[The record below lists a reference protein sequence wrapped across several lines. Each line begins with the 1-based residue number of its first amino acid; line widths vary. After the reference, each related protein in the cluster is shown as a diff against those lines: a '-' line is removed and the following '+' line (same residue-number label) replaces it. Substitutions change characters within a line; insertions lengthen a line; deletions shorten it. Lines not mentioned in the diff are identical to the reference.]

1 LVFHTTANF
10 KIQHQCAC
18 SIAFMSIPN
27 LPNLDARLFK
37 YAAAI
42 SLLSVAVGLVLWW
55 QGRPVEL
62 ELQPAEVV
70 VTEIQSPVAT
80 IFVHVVGDVAKAG
93 VYELAAG
100 SRVVDAIAAAGGPL
114 RAAKLIN
121 LNLARVLFDGEQ
133 IIVGNHQLQPNSS
146 SQLGKVNLNLA
157 TSSQLDQLPG
167 IGPVIAARILQH
179 RDENGPFRQISDIQQ
194 VAGIGDVIYSKIK
207 DQISVS

>member
-1 LVFHTTANF
+1 
-10 KIQHQCAC
+10 
-18 SIAFMSIPN
+18 MSIPN

-62 ELQPAEVV
+62 ALQPAEVV
-70 VTEIQSPVAT
+70 VTEVQSPVGT

-146 SQLGKVNLNLA
+146 SQSGKVNLNLA
-157 TSSQLDQLPG
+157 TSSQLEQLPG

>member
-1 LVFHTTANF
+1 
-10 KIQHQCAC
+10 
-18 SIAFMSIPN
+18 MSIPN

-62 ELQPAEVV
+62 ALQPAEVV
-70 VTEIQSPVAT
+70 VTEVQSPVAT

>member
-1 LVFHTTANF
+1 
-10 KIQHQCAC
+10 
-18 SIAFMSIPN
+18 MSIPN
-27 LPNLDARLFK
+27 LPNLDARLFR

-70 VTEIQSPVAT
+70 VTEVQSPVAT

-133 IIVGNHQLQPNSS
+133 IIIGDHQLQPNYS

-194 VAGIGDVIYSKIK
+194 VAGIGNTIYSKIK

>member
-1 LVFHTTANF
+1 
-10 KIQHQCAC
+10 
-18 SIAFMSIPN
+18 MSIPN

-62 ELQPAEVV
+62 ELQPSEVV

-146 SQLGKVNLNLA
+146 SQLGNVNLNLA

-167 IGPVIAARILQH
+167 IGQVIAARILQH

>member
-1 LVFHTTANF
+1 
-10 KIQHQCAC
+10 
-18 SIAFMSIPN
+18 MSIPN
-27 LPNLDARLFK
+27 LPNLDARLLK
-37 YAAAI
+37 YAVAI

-62 ELQPAEVV
+62 DLQPAEVV
-70 VTEIQSPVAT
+70 VTEVQSPVAT

-146 SQLGKVNLNLA
+146 SQSGKVNLNLA
-157 TSSQLDQLPG
+157 TSSQLEQLPG
-167 IGPVIAARILQH
+167 IGPVIAGRILQH
-179 RDENGPFRQISDIQQ
+179 RDANGPFRQISDIQQ
-194 VAGIGDVIYSKIK
+194 VAGIGNAIYSKIK

>member
-1 LVFHTTANF
+1 
-10 KIQHQCAC
+10 
-18 SIAFMSIPN
+18 MSIPN

-42 SLLSVAVGLVLWW
+42 SLLSVTVGLALWW

-62 ELQPAEVV
+62 ELQPTEVV
-70 VTEIQSPVAT
+70 VAEVEQPVTT

-93 VYELAAG
+93 VYELSTG
-100 SRVVDAIAAAGGPL
+100 SRVVDAIAAAGGAN

-133 IIVGNHQLQPNSS
+133 IIVGNHQLQLNNANQPSK
-146 SQLGKVNLNLA
+146 LNLNLA
-157 TSSQLDQLPG
+157 TSSQLEELPG
-167 IGPVIAARILQH
+167 IGPVIASRIVQH
-179 RDENGPFRQISDIQQ
+179 RDSNGPFRQISEIQQ

>member
-1 LVFHTTANF
+1 
-10 KIQHQCAC
+10 
-18 SIAFMSIPN
+18 MSIPN

-70 VTEIQSPVAT
+70 VTEVQSPVAT

-93 VYELAAG
+93 VYELTAG

-114 RAAKLIN
+114 RATKLIN

-146 SQLGKVNLNLA
+146 SQSGKVNLNLA
-157 TSSQLDQLPG
+157 TSSQLEQLPG
-167 IGPVIAARILQH
+167 IGPVIAGRILQH

-194 VAGIGDVIYSKIK
+194 VAGIGDVIYNKIK

>member
-1 LVFHTTANF
+1 
-10 KIQHQCAC
+10 
-18 SIAFMSIPN
+18 MSIPN
-27 LPNLDARLFK
+27 LPNLDALLFK

>member
-1 LVFHTTANF
+1 
-10 KIQHQCAC
+10 
-18 SIAFMSIPN
+18 MSIPN

-146 SQLGKVNLNLA
+146 SQSGKVNLNLA

>member
-1 LVFHTTANF
+1 
-10 KIQHQCAC
+10 
-18 SIAFMSIPN
+18 MSIPN

-70 VTEIQSPVAT
+70 VTEVQSPVAT

-114 RAAKLIN
+114 RATKLIN

-146 SQLGKVNLNLA
+146 SQSGKVNLNLA
-157 TSSQLDQLPG
+157 TSSQLEQLPG
-167 IGPVIAARILQH
+167 IGPVIAGRILQH

>member
-1 LVFHTTANF
+1 
-10 KIQHQCAC
+10 
-18 SIAFMSIPN
+18 MSIPN

>member
-1 LVFHTTANF
+1 
-10 KIQHQCAC
+10 
-18 SIAFMSIPN
+18 MSIPN

-70 VTEIQSPVAT
+70 VTEVQSPVAT

-100 SRVVDAIAAAGGPL
+100 SRAVDAIAAAGGPL
-114 RAAKLIN
+114 RAVKLIN

-146 SQLGKVNLNLA
+146 SQSGKVNLNLA
-157 TSSQLDQLPG
+157 TSSQLEQLPG
-167 IGPVIAARILQH
+167 IGPVIAGRILQH

>member
-1 LVFHTTANF
+1 
-10 KIQHQCAC
+10 
-18 SIAFMSIPN
+18 MSIPN

-70 VTEIQSPVAT
+70 VTEVQSPVAT

-146 SQLGKVNLNLA
+146 SQSGKVNLNLA
-157 TSSQLDQLPG
+157 TSSQLEQLPG
-167 IGPVIAARILQH
+167 IGPVIAGRILQH

>member
-1 LVFHTTANF
+1 
-10 KIQHQCAC
+10 
-18 SIAFMSIPN
+18 MSIPN

-62 ELQPAEVV
+62 DLQSAEVV
-70 VTEIQSPVAT
+70 VTEVQSPVAT

-146 SQLGKVNLNLA
+146 SQSGKVNLNLA
-157 TSSQLDQLPG
+157 TSSQLEQLPG
-167 IGPVIAARILQH
+167 IGPVIAGRILQH
-179 RDENGPFRQISDIQQ
+179 RDANGPFRQISDIQQ
-194 VAGIGDVIYSKIK
+194 VAGIGNAIYSKIK

>member
-1 LVFHTTANF
+1 
-10 KIQHQCAC
+10 
-18 SIAFMSIPN
+18 MSIPN

-42 SLLSVAVGLVLWW
+42 SLLSVAVGLALWW

-70 VTEIQSPVAT
+70 VTEVQSPVAT
-80 IFVHVVGDVAKAG
+80 IFVHVAGDVAKAG

-146 SQLGKVNLNLA
+146 SQSGKVNLNLA
-157 TSSQLDQLPG
+157 TSSQLEQLPG
-167 IGPVIAARILQH
+167 IGPVIAGRILQH

>member
-1 LVFHTTANF
+1 
-10 KIQHQCAC
+10 
-18 SIAFMSIPN
+18 MSIPN

-194 VAGIGDVIYSKIK
+194 VACIGDVIYSKIK

>member
-1 LVFHTTANF
+1 
-10 KIQHQCAC
+10 
-18 SIAFMSIPN
+18 MSIPN

-70 VTEIQSPVAT
+70 VTEVQSPVAT

-114 RAAKLIN
+114 RATKLIN

-146 SQLGKVNLNLA
+146 SQSGKVNLNLA
-157 TSSQLDQLPG
+157 TSSQLEQLPG
-167 IGPVIAARILQH
+167 IGPVIAGRILQH

-194 VAGIGDVIYSKIK
+194 VAGIGDVIYNKIK

>member
-1 LVFHTTANF
+1 
-10 KIQHQCAC
+10 
-18 SIAFMSIPN
+18 MSIPN

-70 VTEIQSPVAT
+70 VTEVQSPVAT

-146 SQLGKVNLNLA
+146 SQSGKVNLNLA
-157 TSSQLDQLPG
+157 TSSQLEQLPG

>member
-1 LVFHTTANF
+1 
-10 KIQHQCAC
+10 
-18 SIAFMSIPN
+18 MSIPN

-42 SLLSVAVGLVLWW
+42 SLLSVAAGLVLWW

-62 ELQPAEVV
+62 ELHPAEVV
-70 VTEIQSPVAT
+70 VAEIQRPVAT

-146 SQLGKVNLNLA
+146 SQSGKVNLNLA
-157 TSSQLDQLPG
+157 TSSQLEQLPG
-167 IGPVIAARILQH
+167 IGPVIAGRILQH
-179 RDENGPFRQISDIQQ
+179 RDANGPFRQISDIQQ
-194 VAGIGDVIYSKIK
+194 VAGIGNAIYSKIK

>member
-1 LVFHTTANF
+1 
-10 KIQHQCAC
+10 
-18 SIAFMSIPN
+18 MSIPN
-27 LPNLDARLFK
+27 LPNLDARLLK
-37 YAAAI
+37 YAVAI
-42 SLLSVAVGLVLWW
+42 SLLSVAAGLVLWW

-62 ELQPAEVV
+62 DLQPAEVV
-70 VTEIQSPVAT
+70 VTEVQSPVAT

-146 SQLGKVNLNLA
+146 SQSGKVNLNLA
-157 TSSQLDQLPG
+157 TSSQLEQLPG
-167 IGPVIAARILQH
+167 IGPVIAGRILQH
-179 RDENGPFRQISDIQQ
+179 RDANGPFRQISDIQQ
-194 VAGIGDVIYSKIK
+194 VAGIGNAIYSKIK

>member
-1 LVFHTTANF
+1 
-10 KIQHQCAC
+10 
-18 SIAFMSIPN
+18 MSIPN

-62 ELQPAEVV
+62 ALQPAEVV
-70 VTEIQSPVAT
+70 VTEVQSPVAT

-121 LNLARVLFDGEQ
+121 LNLARVLFDGEH
-133 IIVGNHQLQPNSS
+133 IIIGDHQLQPNYS

-194 VAGIGDVIYSKIK
+194 VAGIVDVIYSKIK

>member
-1 LVFHTTANF
+1 
-10 KIQHQCAC
+10 
-18 SIAFMSIPN
+18 MSIPN

-42 SLLSVAVGLVLWW
+42 SLLSVTVGLALWW

-62 ELQPAEVV
+62 ELQPTEVV
-70 VTEIQSPVAT
+70 VAEVERPVTT

-93 VYELAAG
+93 VYELSTG
-100 SRVVDAIAAAGGPL
+100 SRVVDAIAAAGGAN

-133 IIVGNHQLQPNSS
+133 IIVGNHQLQPNNANQPSK
-146 SQLGKVNLNLA
+146 LNLNLA
-157 TSSQLDQLPG
+157 TSSQLEELPG
-167 IGPVIAARILQH
+167 IGPVIASRIVQH
-179 RDENGPFRQISDIQQ
+179 RDSNGPFRQISEIQQ

>member
-1 LVFHTTANF
+1 
-10 KIQHQCAC
+10 
-18 SIAFMSIPN
+18 MSIPN

-146 SQLGKVNLNLA
+146 SQLGNVNLNLA

>member
-1 LVFHTTANF
+1 
-10 KIQHQCAC
+10 
-18 SIAFMSIPN
+18 MSIPN

-62 ELQPAEVV
+62 ALQPADVV
-70 VTEIQSPVAT
+70 VTEVQSPVAT

-146 SQLGKVNLNLA
+146 SQSGKVNLNLA
-157 TSSQLDQLPG
+157 TSSQLEQLPG

>member
-1 LVFHTTANF
+1 
-10 KIQHQCAC
+10 
-18 SIAFMSIPN
+18 MSIPN

-70 VTEIQSPVAT
+70 VTEVQSPVAT

-100 SRVVDAIAAAGGPL
+100 SRAVDAIAAAGGPL

-146 SQLGKVNLNLA
+146 SQSGKVNLNLA
-157 TSSQLDQLPG
+157 TSSQLEQLPG
-167 IGPVIAARILQH
+167 IGPVIAGRILQH

>member
-1 LVFHTTANF
+1 
-10 KIQHQCAC
+10 
-18 SIAFMSIPN
+18 MSIPN
-27 LPNLDARLFK
+27 LPNLDARLFR

-42 SLLSVAVGLVLWW
+42 SLLSVAVGFVLWW

-70 VTEIQSPVAT
+70 VTEVQSPVAT

>member
-1 LVFHTTANF
+1 
-10 KIQHQCAC
+10 
-18 SIAFMSIPN
+18 MSIPN

-146 SQLGKVNLNLA
+146 SQSGKVNLNLA
-157 TSSQLDQLPG
+157 TSSQLEQLPG

>member
-1 LVFHTTANF
+1 
-10 KIQHQCAC
+10 
-18 SIAFMSIPN
+18 MSIPN

-157 TSSQLDQLPG
+157 TSSQLEQLPG

>member
-1 LVFHTTANF
+1 
-10 KIQHQCAC
+10 
-18 SIAFMSIPN
+18 M
-27 LPNLDARLFK
+27 
-37 YAAAI
+37 
-42 SLLSVAVGLVLWW
+42 
-55 QGRPVEL
+55 
-62 ELQPAEVV
+62 
-70 VTEIQSPVAT
+70 
-80 IFVHVVGDVAKAG
+80 
-93 VYELAAG
+93 
-100 SRVVDAIAAAGGPL
+100 
-114 RAAKLIN
+114 
-121 LNLARVLFDGEQ
+121 LFDGEQ

>member
-1 LVFHTTANF
+1 
-10 KIQHQCAC
+10 
-18 SIAFMSIPN
+18 MSIPN

-70 VTEIQSPVAT
+70 VTEVQSPVAT

-100 SRVVDAIAAAGGPL
+100 SRAVDAIAAAGGPL
-114 RAAKLIN
+114 RATKLIN

-146 SQLGKVNLNLA
+146 SQSGKVNLNLA
-157 TSSQLDQLPG
+157 TSSQLEQLPG
-167 IGPVIAARILQH
+167 IGPVIAGRILQH

>member
-1 LVFHTTANF
+1 
-10 KIQHQCAC
+10 
-18 SIAFMSIPN
+18 MSIPN

-62 ELQPAEVV
+62 DLQSAEVV
-70 VTEIQSPVAT
+70 VTEVQSPVAT

-146 SQLGKVNLNLA
+146 SQSGKVNLNLA
-157 TSSQLDQLPG
+157 TSSQLEQLPG
-167 IGPVIAARILQH
+167 IGPVIAGRILQH
-179 RDENGPFRQISDIQQ
+179 RDANGPFRQISDIQQ

>member
-1 LVFHTTANF
+1 
-10 KIQHQCAC
+10 
-18 SIAFMSIPN
+18 MSIPN

-42 SLLSVAVGLVLWW
+42 SLLSVTVGLALWW

-62 ELQPAEVV
+62 ELQPTEVV
-70 VTEIQSPVAT
+70 VAEVERPVTT

-93 VYELAAG
+93 VYELSTG
-100 SRVVDAIAAAGGPL
+100 SRVVDAIAAAGGAN

-133 IIVGNHQLQPNSS
+133 IIVGNHQLQLNNTNQPSK
-146 SQLGKVNLNLA
+146 LNLNLA
-157 TSSQLDQLPG
+157 TSSQLEELPG
-167 IGPVIAARILQH
+167 IGPVIASRIVQH
-179 RDENGPFRQISDIQQ
+179 RDSNGPFRQISEIQQ

>member
-1 LVFHTTANF
+1 
-10 KIQHQCAC
+10 
-18 SIAFMSIPN
+18 MSIPN
-27 LPNLDARLFK
+27 LPNLDARLLK
-37 YAAAI
+37 YAVAI
-42 SLLSVAVGLVLWW
+42 SLLSVAAGLVLWW

-62 ELQPAEVV
+62 DLQPAEVV
-70 VTEIQSPVAT
+70 VAEIQSPVAT

-146 SQLGKVNLNLA
+146 SQSGKVNLNLA
-157 TSSQLDQLPG
+157 TSSQLEQLPG
-167 IGPVIAARILQH
+167 IGPVIAGRILQH
-179 RDENGPFRQISDIQQ
+179 RDANGPFRQISDIQQ
-194 VAGIGDVIYSKIK
+194 VAGIGNAIYSKIK

>member
-1 LVFHTTANF
+1 
-10 KIQHQCAC
+10 
-18 SIAFMSIPN
+18 MSIPN

-70 VTEIQSPVAT
+70 ITEVQSPVAT

-146 SQLGKVNLNLA
+146 SQSGKVNLNLA
-157 TSSQLDQLPG
+157 TSSQLEQLPG
-167 IGPVIAARILQH
+167 IGPVIAGRILQH

>member
-1 LVFHTTANF
+1 
-10 KIQHQCAC
+10 
-18 SIAFMSIPN
+18 MSIPN

-70 VTEIQSPVAT
+70 VTEVQSPVAT

-93 VYELAAG
+93 VYELTAG
-100 SRVVDAIAAAGGPL
+100 SRVVDAIAAAGGPV
-114 RAAKLIN
+114 RATKLIN

-146 SQLGKVNLNLA
+146 SQSGKVNLNLA

-167 IGPVIAARILQH
+167 IGPVIAGRILQH

>member
-1 LVFHTTANF
+1 
-10 KIQHQCAC
+10 
-18 SIAFMSIPN
+18 MSIPN

-70 VTEIQSPVAT
+70 VTEVQSPVAT

-133 IIVGNHQLQPNSS
+133 IIIGDHQLQPNYS

-157 TSSQLDQLPG
+157 TSSQLEQLPG

-194 VAGIGDVIYSKIK
+194 VAGIGNTIYSKIK

>member
-1 LVFHTTANF
+1 
-10 KIQHQCAC
+10 
-18 SIAFMSIPN
+18 MSIPN

-70 VTEIQSPVAT
+70 VTEVQSPVAT

-100 SRVVDAIAAAGGPL
+100 SRAVDAIAAAGGPL
-114 RAAKLIN
+114 RATKLIN

-146 SQLGKVNLNLA
+146 SQSGKVNLNLA
-157 TSSQLDQLPG
+157 TSSQLEQLPG
-167 IGPVIAARILQH
+167 IGPVIAGRILQH

-194 VAGIGDVIYSKIK
+194 VAGIGDAIYSKIK

>member
-1 LVFHTTANF
+1 
-10 KIQHQCAC
+10 
-18 SIAFMSIPN
+18 MSIPN

-42 SLLSVAVGLVLWW
+42 SLLSVTVGLALWW

-62 ELQPAEVV
+62 ELQPTEVV
-70 VTEIQSPVAT
+70 VAEVEQPVTT

-93 VYELAAG
+93 VYELSTG
-100 SRVVDAIAAAGGPL
+100 SRVVDAIAAAGGAV

-133 IIVGNHQLQPNSS
+133 IIVGNHQLQPNNANQPSK
-146 SQLGKVNLNLA
+146 LNLNLA
-157 TSSQLDQLPG
+157 TSSQLEELPG
-167 IGPVIAARILQH
+167 IGPVIASRIVQH
-179 RDENGPFRQISDIQQ
+179 RDSNGPFRQISEIQQ

>member
-1 LVFHTTANF
+1 
-10 KIQHQCAC
+10 
-18 SIAFMSIPN
+18 MSIPN

-70 VTEIQSPVAT
+70 VTEVQSPVAT